1 MIVAILAGLLVFLP
15 ETSRAEV
22 ICGKVPPLK
31 PVHCVCGKLIDQNG
45 NPVSGALLRLNRD
58 GVEAATGSTD
68 ADGNFLFHEM
78 KSGKYELA
86 ADFDDFQPFRS
97 SIVLTKPAKK
107 CRRELVIVMML
118 HYPDNCGSYVMR
130 R

>member
-1 MIVAILAGLLVFLP
+1 
-15 ETSRAEV
+15 
-22 ICGKVPPLK
+22 
-31 PVHCVCGKLIDQNG
+31 
-45 NPVSGALLRLNRD
+45 
-58 GVEAATGSTD
+58 
-68 ADGNFLFHEM
+68 M

-118 HYPDNCGSYVMR
+118 HYPDIAGAM
-130 R
+130 